1 MFGTVVLL
9 GLIYAVGVLTGV
21 VFSTVYYG
29 KLRDDLVA
37 ARAAVRWRKRGDVS

>member
-37 ARAAVRWRKRGDVS
+37 ARAAVRWRNREEV